1 MTAATSTTRSTLVA
15 EGLVK
20 VFPGVRALDGVTLRL
35 EPGTV
40 HALLGENGAGKS
52 TLIKVLTGVHRPD
65 GGSIRLAAAGGLS
78 QPLHF
83 AGPLDAQRAGIGVVH
98 QERNLVP
105 AFSVAENITL
115 QSGARRLLIDRDA
128 MRATA
133 RESLRRLDV
142 ELDVDQPVS
151 RLSVAQS
158 QLVEIAK
165 ALAVDSSVLLLDEPT
180 SSLTADEADRLYGV
194 VRRLRDQGKV
204 VVLVSHK
211 LEEVFAVADTVT
223 VLRDGRS
230 VAEGR
235 PLAGFTR
242 SQIVDLMVGRAHADI
257 ELAGRTVD
265 RSGVPALELDR
276 VSTALGHQEVSLA
289 VHRGEIL
296 GLYGLVGAGRS
307 ELARALLGLET
318 ITSGTVRVQGQD
330 VAIGAVGQALHR
342 HRIGYVTENRKEEG
356 LFLDQPIS
364 RNVAVTVWQRLA
376 RAGLIRD
383 RTEDDLLARYV
394 DRLGMRISG
403 TRQLAGQL
411 SGGNQQK
418 ASLAKWLAADC
429 EILIIDEPTVGID
442 VRTKAAF
449 HELIAA
455 LATSGLA
462 ILLISSDLPEMI
474 TLADRILVMRDLV
487 IAGEVANDHRYA
499 GISQAVIRLVHAH
512 GPGDDESGEVIS

>member
-1 MTAATSTTRSTLVA
+1 MTPSDIHPSETHPSETLIA

-20 VFPGVRALDGVTLRL
+20 TFPGVRALDGVNLRL
-35 EPGTV
+35 TPGTV

-52 TLIKVLTGVHRPD
+52 TLIKVLTGVYRPD
-65 GGSIRLAAAGGLS
+65 GGTIRLAG
-78 QPLHF
+78 QPEVHF
-83 AGPLDAQRAGIGVVH
+83 SGPLDAQRAGIGVVH

-105 AFSVAENITL
+105 AFSVAENIAL
-115 QSGARRLLIDRDA
+115 QSLTRRFGLINRDG
-128 MRATA
+128 MRALA
-133 RESLRRLDV
+133 RDSLHRLNV

-151 RLSVAQS
+151 QLSVAQS

-165 ALAVDSSVLLLDEPT
+165 ALALDSSVLLLDEPT

-211 LEEVFAVADTVT
+211 LEEVFAIADTVT

-230 VAEGR
+230 VAEAQ

-257 ELAGRTVD
+257 ELAQRTVD
-265 RSGVPALELDR
+265 RSGVPALELTG
-276 VSTALGHQEVSLA
+276 VSTSLGHQDVSLTL
-289 VHRGEIL
+289 HRGEIL

-318 ITSGTVRVQGQD
+318 VTGGSVRVGGEQ
-330 VAIGAVGQALHR
+330 VSIRSVGAALHR
-342 HRIGYVTENRKEEG
+342 YRIGYVTENRKEEG
-356 LFLDQPIS
+356 LFLDQPIN
-364 RNVAVTVWQRLA
+364 RNVAVTIWQRLS
-376 RAGLIRD
+376 RAGLVRD
-383 RTEDDLLARYV
+383 RSEDEVLTQYV
-394 DRLGMRISG
+394 ERLGMRISG
-403 TRQLAGQL
+403 PRQPAGQL

-418 ASLAKWLAADC
+418 VSLAKWLAAES

-449 HELIAA
+449 HELIAD
-455 LATSGLA
+455 LAISGIA

-474 TLADRILVMRDLV
+474 TLADRILVMRDFA
-487 IAGEVANDHRYA
+487 IAGEVRNDHVYA
-499 GISQAVIRLVHAH
+499 NTSQSVIRLVHA
-512 GPGDDESGEVIS
+512 ETAA